1 MKAIS
6 KASTSKTWNR
16 IVAQH
21 RHRRES
27 DDLKK
32 TSPQETPQRP
42 RFNLFL
48 ASFRR

>member
-1 MKAIS
+1 MKVS
-6 KASTSKTWNR
+6 VKSHSSNTWNR

-21 RHRRES
+21 LRRRERAE
-27 DDLKK
+27 LKK
-32 TSPQETPQRP
+32 VSSQETPQRP